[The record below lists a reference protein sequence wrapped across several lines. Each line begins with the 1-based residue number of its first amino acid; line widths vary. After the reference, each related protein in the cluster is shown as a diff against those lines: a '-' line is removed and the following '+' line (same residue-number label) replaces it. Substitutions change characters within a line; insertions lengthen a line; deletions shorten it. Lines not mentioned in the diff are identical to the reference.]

1 MLDLTTSCN
10 ISAER
15 EYRVTTF
22 TLPERSNTEKLYMLG
37 IDVAKAAG
45 HTDSS
50 LLARRYHSLVKA
62 YLTDSEKVLLLE
74 TGIGSGSNF
83 RNDRPVTIYAA
94 RNIYKYMGAAIIKSE
109 IMLSGCPPCRCT
121 QHLRLLQTG
130 AMLSTTTTKTLR
142 LSDVGRTVSILVVS
156 CQYAIEK
163 PLLNVQPGGTIGR

>member
-1 MLDLTTSCN
+1 
-10 ISAER
+10 
-15 EYRVTTF
+15 VTTF

-109 IMLSGCPPCRCT
+109 IVLSDHHQCRCT
-121 QHLRLLQTG
+121 HHLRPSQTG
-130 AMLSTTTTKTLR
+130 VM
-142 LSDVGRTVSILVVS
+142 
-156 CQYAIEK
+156 
-163 PLLNVQPGGTIGR
+163 